1 LIDPNT
7 AAGYPQAMRGSGIPA
22 RLGGLTLLATCL
34 LLLAATAAGAAGHG
48 GPGAQS
54 SIVGGTPTTIED
66 FPSLAYIQAE
76 ESTDQGFA
84 CTGTVIAPRV
94 VLTAGHCVEDIETG
108 KLTPAHD
115 YRVATGVAN
124 LRDVTPGNVFKVE
137 RTATFPGFDPG
148 ATRGDAGILILSR
161 PTTVPPLPLATAGDA
176 TLMAAGTPVQIAG
189 WGLQHAGDATP
200 PTTLRTASTS
210 VQEVGYCR
218 RQSSRYYPFY
228 SEALQLCTA
237 DTPSF
242 HSGGCFGDSG
252 GPAIAHRADGSAV
265 EIGVISS
272 GAPGCRPTLPNIF
285 TSVDRLAAWAS
296 EWIAAVEA
304 GAPAPPVKVPAA
316 KVPALTIPKAKT
328 LVAQT
333 LANSFGERFTHSF
346 GTRVRCERAAPLR
359 VRCGLAWFYGP
370 NDYYGTV
377 SVHYA
382 VLRSSVVWKGQY
394 AIHWVNDHCWFD
406 SGDRSTCTVHVRR
419 G

>member
-1 LIDPNT
+1 
-7 AAGYPQAMRGSGIPA
+7 MRGSGIPA
-22 RLGGLTLLATCL
+22 RLGGLTLLVLCL
-34 LLLAATAAGAAGHG
+34 LLPATPAGAARHG
-48 GPGAQS
+48 DPSATS
-54 SIVGGTPTTIED
+54 SIVGGKPATIEE

-76 ESTDQGFA
+76 ESTDKGFA

-124 LRDVTPGNVFKVE
+124 LHDVTPGNVFKVT

-161 PTTVPPLPLATAGDA
+161 PTTVPSLALATAEDA
-176 TLMAAGTPVQIAG
+176 TLMAPGTPVQIAG
-189 WGLQHAGDATP
+189 WGLEHANDAAA
-200 PTTLRTASTS
+200 PTNLRTASTS
-210 VQEVGYCR
+210 VQRSGYCH
-218 RQSSRYYPFY
+218 RQASRYYPFY

-237 DTPSF
+237 DSPSF

-252 GPAIAHRADGSAV
+252 GPAIAHRADGTPV
-265 EIGVISS
+265 EIGVIST
-272 GAPGCRPTLPNIF
+272 GAPGCLPTFPNIF
-285 TSVDRLAAWAS
+285 TRVDMLSAWTA

-304 GAPAPPVKVPAA
+304 GAPAPPAKVPAA
-316 KVPALTIPKAKT
+316 QPPLLTIAKAKT
-328 LVAQT
+328 LVGQT

-346 GTRVRCERAAPLR
+346 GTRVGCERTARLR
-359 VRCGLAWFYGP
+359 VRCGLAWFFGP

-377 SVHYA
+377 SVRYTL
-382 VLRSSVVWKGQY
+382 LRSSVVWKGRF
-394 AIHWVNDHCWFD
+394 AIRWVNDHCWFD
-406 SGDRSTCTVHVRR
+406 SGHRGSCTVHIRR

>member
-1 LIDPNT
+1 
-7 AAGYPQAMRGSGIPA
+7 MRDSGIPA
-22 RLGGLTLLATCL
+22 RLGGLALLVICL
-34 LLLAATAAGAAGHG
+34 LLPAAGASAAGDRD
-48 GPGAQS
+48 PGAQA
-54 SIVGGTPTTIED
+54 SIVGGKPTTIAD

-76 ESTDQGFA
+76 ESTDEGFA

-124 LRDVTPGNVFKVE
+124 LHDIKPENVFKVV

-148 ATRGDAGILILSR
+148 ATRGDAGILILAR
-161 PTTVPPLPLATAGDA
+161 PTTAPTLALANAEDNA
-176 TLMAAGTPVQIAG
+176 LLAAGTPVEIAG
-189 WGLQHAGDATP
+189 WGLRHANDATAP
-200 PTTLRTASTS
+200 ATLRTASTS
-210 VQEVGYCR
+210 VQRSAYCH

-237 DTPSF
+237 DTPDF

-252 GPAIAHRADGSAV
+252 GPAIAHRSDGTAV
-265 EIGVISS
+265 EIGVIST
-272 GAPGCRPTLPNIF
+272 GAPGCRPTFPNIF
-285 TSVDRLAAWAS
+285 TRVDMLATWAG
-296 EWIAAVEA
+296 EWIAAIEA

-316 KVPALTIPKAKT
+316 KPPLLTIAKAKT

-333 LANSFGERFTHSF
+333 LANAFGERFTHSF
-346 GTRVRCERAAPLR
+346 GTRAGCERVARLR
-359 VRCGLAWFYGP
+359 VRCGLAWFFGP

-377 SVHYA
+377 SVRYTL
-382 VLRSSVVWKGQY
+382 LRSSVVWKGQY

-406 SGDRSTCTVHVRR
+406 SGHRASCTVHIRR